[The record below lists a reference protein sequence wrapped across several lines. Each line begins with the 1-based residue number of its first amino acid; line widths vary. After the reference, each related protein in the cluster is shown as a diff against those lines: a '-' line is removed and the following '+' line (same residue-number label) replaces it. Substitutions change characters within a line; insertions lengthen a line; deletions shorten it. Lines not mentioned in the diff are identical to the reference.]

1 MIFLT
6 YRDGVLMCTV
16 VIRGSFSSSSPLVH
30 RFCQSLS
37 LCQRVAQRVL
47 CDRQDRQ
54 IDVYNWSIKKITF
67 LAVGSII
74 VISCLTL
81 PRFMS
86 LYPFN
91 IVAGCVATA
100 AVVYRLTSDYLSSTD
115 GEPVL
120 EQSAIPDS
128 GAGAELAPSASIRDL
143 QRSPALEEDV
153 EKVSDAA
160 RLMEL
165 FISSWDPQLSDFS
178 FSSSFDPQ
186 AFVDKLDAYFATFGP
201 GSFYNPEQHF
211 GRVEKFDLDPD
222 ENPHIYVR
230 ADLHGDL
237 KSFIANL
244 SRLQQLNLL
253 TSDYRCDEGTH
264 LVFLGDYCDR
274 GVYGTEILELLIALK
289 IENPNQVHLIRG
301 NHENAAMNLTHSQSD
316 TRLQTIVWHTDW
328 KESLDRFY
336 KTMPL
341 SIYFSL
347 QVEGKR
353 EYIQCAHG
361 LFEVTTDP
369 APLLDNP
376 APYGYL
382 HVCKHRSFSD
392 RITAIADDDQS
403 SMATAARRLQ
413 AIVPQVLS
421 ESLSDLTAYNWG
433 DVSPGFSRIGD
444 LGSRHYALGAA
455 DIRKYF
461 DLSSTLHRVSLLIRG
476 HQHRYSL
483 LQDEDEGRVLVATL
497 PVGIDSPYKNHPDFQ
512 GEPDCAYIMKPADT
526 VDKWQKYLLLR
537 FAGEE
542 DTRLTDGVSLTS
554 NAM

>member
-6 YRDGVLMCTV
+6 YIDGVLMCTV
-16 VIRGSFSSSSPLVH
+16 VIRGSFYSSSPLVH
-30 RFCQSLS
+30 RFCQTLS

-47 CDRQDRQ
+47 CDRQL
-54 IDVYNWSIKKITF
+54 DVYNWSIKKITF

-81 PRFMS
+81 PRFMF

-91 IVAGCVATA
+91 IVAGCVGTA
-100 AVVYRLTSDYLSSTD
+100 AVVYRLTSDYLSSAD
-115 GEPVL
+115 GEPLLDQTAIAAAGVQPEL
-120 EQSAIPDS
+120 TPLASA
-128 GAGAELAPSASIRDL
+128 EDL
-143 QRSPALEEDV
+143 QRSPALEVNV

-160 RLMEL
+160 RLMQL
-165 FISSWDPQLSDFS
+165 FLSSWDPQLSDFS
-178 FSSSFDPQ
+178 FSSSFDAQ
-186 AFVDKLDAYFATFGP
+186 AFVDKLDAYFVTFGP
-201 GSFYNPEQHF
+201 GSFYDPEKHF
-211 GRVEKFDLDPD
+211 GRLEKFDLDPD

-237 KSFIANL
+237 KSFITNL
-244 SRLQQLNLL
+244 SRLQELHLL
-253 TSDYRCDEGTH
+253 TSNYRCAEGTH

-289 IENPNQVHLIRG
+289 TENPDQVHLIRG

-316 TRLQTIVWHTDW
+316 TRLQTIVWHTEW

-347 QVEGKR
+347 QVEGSR

-382 HVCKHRSFSD
+382 HVCKQRSFSD

-403 SMATAARRLQ
+403 AMATAARRLQ
-413 AIVPQVLS
+413 AIVPQVLA
-421 ESLSDLTAYNWG
+421 ESLNDLTAYNWG
-433 DVSPGFSRIGD
+433 DVSPGCSRIGY
-444 LGSRHYALGAA
+444 LGSRQYALGAS
-455 DIRKYF
+455 DIRNYF
-461 DLSSTLHRVSLLIRG
+461 DLSSTMHQVKLLIRG

-483 LQDEDEGRVLVATL
+483 LQDNDEDRVLVATL
-497 PVGIDSPYKNHPDFQ
+497 PVGIDSPYKHHPDFAQ
-512 GEPDCAYIMKPADT
+512 EPDCAYIMKPADR
-526 VDKWQKYLLLR
+526 VDQWQKYLLLR

-554 NAM
+554 NVI